1 MTKLLKTIR
10 DAVPSAPLLIGEV
23 VGVQGDELRI
33 QTPDAGL
40 YPVYPLYPP
49 VGGGQPTLYNARR
62 ARVRRRP
69 RRGRAGGC

>member
-1 MTKLLKTIR
+1 MTRLLKAIR

-40 YPVYPLYPP
+40 YPARGSASLGDLVFFRP
-49 VGGGQPTLYNARR
+49 GGAVEGTAQ
-62 ARVRRRP
+62 
-69 RRGRAGGC
+69 AGTYIDMEV

>member
-10 DAVPSAPLLIGEV
+10 EAVPSAPLLIGEV

-40 YPVYPLYPP
+40 YPARGSAA
-49 VGGGQPTLYNARR
+49 VGDLVFFRPGGAVEGAAQ
-62 ARVRRRP
+62 
-69 RRGRAGGC
+69 AGTYIDIEV